1 MNDDSDTDLP
11 LATRARNRR
20 ARLVAALK
28 KLSADRTTERSDL
41 QIAIDTID
49 NLLTG
54 DSQELPDNIAHDVVT
69 WLAETQYLALDP

>member
-1 MNDDSDTDLP
+1 MTDDSDTDLP

-41 QIAIDTID
+41 QIAINTID
-49 NLLTG
+49 NLITG
-54 DSQELPDNIAHDVVT
+54 DSQELPDNIAHDVVG

>member
-1 MNDDSDTDLP
+1 MTDDSDTDLP

-41 QIAIDTID
+41 KIAIDTID

-54 DSQELPDNIAHDVVT
+54 DSQELPDNIAHDVVS
-69 WLAETQYLALDP
+69 WLDETQYLALDP